1 MHQFNL
7 FNIPPSLLEE
17 GKENVQNLTI
27 IFIIHIYLGN
37 IVSVESLI
45 KNNLI
50 FPRIRFY
57 SSS

>member
-7 FNIPPSLLEE
+7 FDIPPSLLEE

-50 FPRIRFY
+50 FPMIRFY

>member
-7 FNIPPSLLEE
+7 FDIPPSLLEE

>member
-7 FNIPPSLLEE
+7 FDIPPSLLEE

-27 IFIIHIYLGN
+27 IFIIHIYRGN

>member
-7 FNIPPSLLEE
+7 FDVPPSLLEE